1 MLLRYRE
8 APAPGKVRP
17 VDCNKPDGWKLSS
30 KKTME
35 GLSEGTWM
43 HH

>member
-1 MLLRYRE
+1 MSLRYIE
-8 APAPGKVRP
+8 APAPGNVRP
-17 VDCNKPDGWKLSS
+17 GHWSKPDGWKLSS

-35 GLSEGTWM
+35 GLSEDTWM